1 MSFWKIGFVKIYV
14 IEASL
19 LLSAREDLYCC
30 ALYGITLEPNS
41 LIFFWFVPIFCL
53 QSVIKMNK
61 AADEEM
67 SLQEL
72 SEEEIQ
78 QIAGRKARKQ
88 NVLSKINQR
97 NLILCT
103 NWRTKQAD

>member
-1 MSFWKIGFVKIYV
+1 
-14 IEASL
+14 
-19 LLSAREDLYCC
+19 
-30 ALYGITLEPNS
+30 
-41 LIFFWFVPIFCL
+41 
-53 QSVIKMNK
+53 MNK

-78 QIAGRKARKQ
+78 QIAGRKAKKQ
-88 NVLSKINQR
+88 NVLSKI

>member
-1 MSFWKIGFVKIYV
+1 
-14 IEASL
+14 
-19 LLSAREDLYCC
+19 
-30 ALYGITLEPNS
+30 
-41 LIFFWFVPIFCL
+41 
-53 QSVIKMNK
+53 MNK

-78 QIAGRKARKQ
+78 QIAGRKAKKQ
-88 NVLSKINQR
+88 NVLSKINKR